1 MKKVKV
7 IREKDGKE
15 YESKGYTKEHT
26 KQWIDSVENKTD
38 RMDVIGQNGNDGLH
52 YGKDIDADAI
62 SYVQKHYPKISKAFQ
77 ELQFEQW
84 ELFCKK
90 HKDYGP
96 NNISVGS
103 NLETNEE
110 VKLALMG
117 LWFKMNDKIQ
127 RLKQLVI
134 YNQKPENET
143 LQDTFQDLA
152 NYAIIAQIV
161 NNDSW
166 GK

>member
-7 IREKDGKE
+7 IREKTGE
-15 YESKGYTKEHT
+15 EVMNE
-26 KQWIDSVENKTD
+26 
-38 RMDVIGQNGNDGLH
+38 RMDVIGQNGNTGLH
-52 YGKDIDADAI
+52 YNQLDGAI
-62 SYVQKHYPKISKAFQ
+62 SFIMEKYPETSKMFQ
-77 ELQFEQW
+77 DIQFNQW

-90 HKDYGP
+90 QKDYGP
-96 NNISVGS
+96 GNISVGT
-103 NLETNEE
+103 NLETDEE

-134 YNQKPENET
+134 HNQEPENES
-143 LQDTFQDLA
+143 LMDSFMDLA
-152 NYAIIAQIV
+152 NYALIAQLV
-161 NNDSW
+161 KKQVW

>member
-1 MKKVKV
+1 MKKIKV
-7 IREKDGKE
+7 IREKTGEEVKE
-15 YESKGYTKEHT
+15 
-26 KQWIDSVENKTD
+26 

-52 YGKDIDADAI
+52 YDKLDNAI
-62 SYVQKHYPKISKAFQ
+62 SFIEKNLPMTSKMFQ
-77 ELQFEQW
+77 DIQFNQW

-90 HKDYGP
+90 QKDYGP
-96 NNISVGS
+96 GNISVGT
-103 NLETNEE
+103 NLETDEE

-134 YNQKPENET
+134 HNQEPENES
-143 LQDTFQDLA
+143 LMDSFMDLA
-152 NYAIIAQIV
+152 NYALISQLV
-161 NNDSW
+161 KKQVW